1 MSSQE
6 SSVLSPLKVG
16 SASNAELRSLLA
28 LLDDP
33 DPKVASIVEERLR
46 CCGPGIMCPLLDFAA
61 SSPDALAKN
70 RAESIAQDINVTT
83 LIEEFTALRHRIEHR
98 ERGTLEDGAFLIARY
113 GTPGL
118 DTEFYKAEL
127 DALAG
132 MLHDRIR
139 GIHSPVEILAETND
153 FFFQKRGFHG
163 NHQTFLDP
171 DNSYINH
178 VLDRRLGIPISLS
191 TVYILVAG
199 KRLGLPFTGA
209 STPGHFLVRYDGVR
223 SEPLFVDA
231 FNGGIVLKRDDI
243 RRFLYSSGIPYHE
256 SFVFPAPPVAILLR
270 MIRNLII
277 LFQEKK
283 NEPSKLAF
291 EHFHAILVGKEYNG
305 SLLEDPEGH

>member
-1 MSSQE
+1 MTSQE
-6 SSVLSPLKVG
+6 RSLLSPRESG
-16 SASNAELRSLLA
+16 SASDSELRSLLA

-33 DPKVASIVEERLR
+33 DPSVAEIVEERLR
-46 CCGPGIMCPLLDFAA
+46 YCGPGVMYLLKDFAA
-61 SSPDALAKN
+61 SSTDDLARL
-70 RAESIAQDINVTT
+70 RAESILHDINVERLT
-83 LIEEFTALRHRIEHR
+83 EEFTMLRHRIEHR
-98 ERGTLEDGAFLIARY
+98 ERGILEDGAFLIARY
-113 GTPGL
+113 GTPDL
-118 DTEFYKAEL
+118 DEEYYKAEL

-139 GIHSPVEILAETND
+139 GIHSPVEVLAETND
-153 FFFQKRGFHG
+153 FFFRTRGFHG

-171 DNSYINH
+171 DNSYIDQ
-178 VLDRRLGIPISLS
+178 VLDRRLGIPISLA

-223 SEPLFVDA
+223 NEPLFVDA
-231 FNGGIVLKRDDI
+231 FNGGIVLKREDI
-243 RRFLYSSGIPYHE
+243 RGFLYSSGIPYHE

-283 NEPSKLAF
+283 NGPSKRAF
-291 EHFHAILVGKEYNG
+291 ERFHAILVGKEFRDTFLPD
-305 SLLEDPEGH
+305 SEAH

>member
-1 MSSQE
+1 MSVSE
-6 SSVLSPLKVG
+6 SSVLSPVVIG
-16 SASNAELRSLLA
+16 SASDSELRSLLA

-33 DPKVASIVEERLR
+33 DPKVATIVEERLR
-46 CCGPGIMCPLLDFAA
+46 CCGPGIMSPLMDFAA
-61 SSPDALAKN
+61 TSGDELAKY
-70 RAESIAQDINVTT
+70 RAESIIQEINVER
-83 LIEEFTALRHRIEHR
+83 LVEEFTALRYRIEHR

-113 GTPGL
+113 GMPSL
-118 DTEFYKAEL
+118 DVEAYKAEL

-153 FFFQKRGFHG
+153 FFFRVKNFHG

-171 DNSYINH
+171 DNSYINQ

-191 TVYILVAG
+191 TIYILVAG

-283 NEPSKLAF
+283 DDAAKRAF
-291 EHFHAILVGKEYNG
+291 ERFHTILVGKEFTGNFLPDG
-305 SLLEDPEGH
+305 ETH

>member
-1 MSSQE
+1 MSSPE
-6 SSVLSPLKVG
+6 SSVLSPLEIG
-16 SASNAELRSLLA
+16 SASASELRSLLA

-33 DPKVASIVEERLR
+33 DPKVASVVEDRLR
-46 CCGPGIMCPLLDFAA
+46 CCGPSIMCPLLDFAA
-61 SSPDALAKN
+61 TSGDELAKL
-70 RAESIAQDINVTT
+70 RAESIVHDINVEK
-83 LIEEFTALRHRIEHR
+83 LIEEFTALRQRIEHR

-113 GTPGL
+113 GAPSL
-118 DTEFYKAEL
+118 DVEYYKAEL

-139 GIHSPVEILAETND
+139 GIHSPVEVLAETND
-153 FFFQKRGFHG
+153 FFFRLRGFRG

-171 DNSYINH
+171 DNSYINQ
-178 VLDRRLGIPISLS
+178 VLDRRLGIPISLA
-191 TVYILVAG
+191 TIYILVAG

-231 FNGGIVLKRDDI
+231 FNGGIVLKREDI
-243 RRFLYSSGIPYHE
+243 RKFLYSSGIPYHE

-283 NEPSKLAF
+283 DEASRRAF
-291 EHFHAILVGKEYNG
+291 ERFHAILVGKEFTG
-305 SLLEDPEGH
+305 TFLPGAEEH

>member
-1 MSSQE
+1 MTLRE
-6 SSVLSPLKVG
+6 SSILSPSHKERA
-16 SASNAELRSLLA
+16 SAAELQSLLS

-33 DPKVASIVEERLR
+33 DPNVALAVEERLR
-46 CCGPGIMCPLLDFAA
+46 CCGPSIMYSLLDFAA
-61 SSPDALAKN
+61 TSVDELARF
-70 RAESIAQDINVTT
+70 RAESIVHDINSEKLT
-83 LIEEFTALRHRIEHR
+83 EAFTELRLRIERR

-113 GTPGL
+113 GTPDL
-118 DTEFYKAEL
+118 DVESYKAEL

-139 GIHSPVEILAETND
+139 GIHSPVEVLAETNE
-153 FFFQKRGFHG
+153 FFFRTRGFRG

-171 DNSYINH
+171 DNSYLNK
-178 VLDRRLGIPISLS
+178 VLDRRVGIPITLA
-191 TVYILVAG
+191 TVYTLVAG
-199 KRLGLPFTGA
+199 KRLGLPFTGV
-209 STPGHFLVRYDGVR
+209 STPGHFLIRYDGVR
-223 SEPLFVDA
+223 NEPLFVDA

-283 NEPSKLAF
+283 NEPSRHAF
-291 EHFHAILVGKEYNG
+291 ERFHSILVGKEF
-305 SLLEDPEGH
+305 SATLPIDSEQD